1 MATEQQ
7 AGTGGWYGTDEAV
20 SRIRGQAFKAL
31 CLGATLLALLAVFV
45 LLVYVAFDAFQP
57 LTADRGW
64 LLTFGVTVVLPLLGA
79 TGYYYTRDTRAGET
93 ATIAL
98 GLPVVSL
105 LLTGG
110 VFITFEHIVSVYR
123 WLAILVALF
132 VAGTVV
138 YAHSRARPTA
148 DLERLL
154 VVVAVPVLA
163 LYLIPRVILSL
174 PVLPTESIALFA
186 SFVLPVAVAAGWF
199 VRRQREDDRAG
210 VTAAVLT
217 LLAAAIG
224 FGAAPVV
231 GIDPFV
237 WMLLVAVT
245 AVPVGLYVES
255 VVRRGAGVSG
265 LAFPLL
271 VAGGIVA
278 GVFVTDALGFAGPN
292 SWLDWGFLTSAPS
305 RTPEDA
311 GFYPPLVG
319 SVMMLLVIIVSAFPV
334 GVGAAIY
341 LEEYAPERGRWGRLV
356 DLIEV
361 NIGNLAGV
369 PSVVYGV
376 LGLALFIR
384 WGGLGSGTAL
394 VGGFTVG
401 LLILPIVIISSQE
414 AISAVPDSMRR
425 ASYGMGATK
434 WQTTRNVVLPEAL
447 PGIMTGNILAMG
459 RAIGETAPLLLIGA
473 PAVVR
478 LAPNSFTN
486 KFSAMPRQ
494 IYTWSSEI
502 DAAFRHGVLAAG
514 VVTLLVVLL
523 LMNGAAIIIRNKY
536 QRRD

>member
-1 MATEQQ
+1 MATDQRP
-7 AGTGGWYGTDEAV
+7 GTWYGANEAV
-20 SRIRGQAFKAL
+20 SRVRGQTFKAL
-31 CLGATLLALLAVFV
+31 CLGATLLALLSVFV
-45 LLVYVAFDAFQP
+45 LLLYVANDAFQP
-57 LTADRGW
+57 LSADPGW
-64 LLTFGVTVVLPLLGA
+64 LLTFAATVLLPALIA
-79 TGYYYTRDTRAGET
+79 IGYYYTRDTRAGET

-98 GLPVVSL
+98 GLPVVAL

-110 VFITFEHIVSVYR
+110 VFITFEHIVSVYL
-123 WLAILVALF
+123 WLSILVAL
-132 VAGTVV
+132 VAAAPIV
-138 YAHSRARPTA
+138 YAHGRLRPEA
-148 DLERLL
+148 DLERLA
-154 VVVAVPVLA
+154 VVLGAPALSLWFVPD
-163 LYLIPRVILSL
+163 VILSL
-174 PVLPTESIALFA
+174 PMLPTQSLALLG
-186 SFVLPVAVAAGWF
+186 SFVGPVSLAVGWF
-199 VRRQREDDRAG
+199 VRRQRESDRDG
-210 VTAAVLT
+210 AV
-217 LLAAAIG
+217 AAALTVV
-224 FGAAPVV
+224 GAAAGLGIAPAV
-231 GIDPFV
+231 GLSPFV
-237 WMLLVAVT
+237 WMLLVT
-245 AVPVGLYVES
+245 ITGVPVGLYVES
-255 VVRRGAGVSG
+255 VVRRRTGVAG
-265 LAFPLL
+265 LAFPVL
-271 VAGGIVA
+271 VGGGIIA
-278 GVFVTDALGFAGPN
+278 GVIITDALGFTGPN
-292 SWLDWGFLTSAPS
+292 PWLDWGFLTSAPS

-319 SVMMLLVIIVSAFPV
+319 SVMMLLVIVISAFPV
-334 GVGAAIY
+334 GVGAAVY

-384 WGGLGSGTAL
+384 RGGLGSGTAL

-414 AISAVPDSMRR
+414 AISAVPDSMRQ

-459 RAIGETAPLLLIGA
+459 RAIGETAPLLIIGA

-478 LAPNSFTN
+478 IAPTSFTN

-502 DAAFRHGVLAAG
+502 DAAFQHGVLAAG

>member
-1 MATEQQ
+1 METNQHSRE
-7 AGTGGWYGTDEAV
+7 WYGTDEAV
-20 SRIRGQAFKAL
+20 SRVRGKAFKTL
-31 CLGATLLALLAVFV
+31 CLGATLLALLSVFV
-45 LLVYVAFDAFQP
+45 LLLYVANDAFSP
-57 LTADRGW
+57 LSADPGW
-64 LLTFGVTVVLPLLGA
+64 LLTFAVTLLVPVLGA

-93 ATIAL
+93 AAIAL

-110 VFITFEHIVSVYR
+110 VFITFEHIVSVYL
-123 WLAILVALF
+123 WLSILVALT
-132 VAGTVV
+132 VAGAIV
-138 YAHSRARPTA
+138 YAHSRVRPTA
-148 DLERLL
+148 DLERLAVL
-154 VVVAVPVLA
+154 VGVPAVALWLVPDL
-163 LYLIPRVILSL
+163 ILSL
-174 PVLPTESIALFA
+174 PVLPTRSLALLA
-186 SFVLPVAVAAGWF
+186 SLVVPIGLAVGWF
-199 VRRQREDDRAG
+199 VRRQRESDRDGA
-210 VTAAVLT
+210 VAAVLT
-217 LLAAAIG
+217 IVGAAAG
-224 FGAAPVV
+224 LGVAPVV

-237 WMLLVAVT
+237 WMLLVAIT

-255 VVRRGAGVSG
+255 VVRRREGVTG

-271 VAGGIVA
+271 VVGGIVA
-278 GVFVTDALGFAGPN
+278 GIVVTDALGFAGPDT
-292 SWLDWGFLTSAPS
+292 WLDWQFLTTAPS
-305 RTPEDA
+305 RTPEEA

-319 SVMMLLVIIVSAFPV
+319 SVMMLLVIIISAFPV
-334 GVGAAIY
+334 GVGAAVY
-341 LEEYAPERGRWGRLV
+341 LEEYAPKRGRWGRLV

-361 NIGNLAGV
+361 NISNLAGV

-384 WGGLGSGTAL
+384 WGGFGSGTAL

-414 AISAVPDSMRR
+414 AIRAVPDSMRQ

-459 RAIGETAPLLLIGA
+459 RAIGETAPLLIIGA

-478 LAPNSFTN
+478 IAPDSFTN

-502 DAAFRHGVLAAG
+502 DHAFQHGVLAAG

>member
-1 MATEQQ
+1 MATEQR
-7 AGTGGWYGTDEAV
+7 TGEWYGTDEAV
-20 SRIRGQAFKAL
+20 SRLRGQAFKSL
-31 CLGATLLALLAVFV
+31 CLGATLLALLSVFV
-45 LLVYVAFDAFQP
+45 LLLYVANDAFRP
-57 LTADRGW
+57 FSADTGW
-64 LLTFGVTVVLPLLGA
+64 LLTFAATLLLPALGA

-93 ATIAL
+93 AAIAL
-98 GLPVVSL
+98 GLPFVSL

-110 VFITFEHIVSVYR
+110 VFITFEHIVSVYQ
-123 WLAILVALF
+123 WLSIVVALA
-132 VAGTVV
+132 VAGGIVF
-138 YAHSRARPTA
+138 AHSRVRTAA
-148 DLERLL
+148 DLERLI
-154 VVVAVPVLA
+154 VVVAVPVAA
-163 LYLIPRVILSL
+163 LYLVPKVILSL
-174 PVLPTESIALFA
+174 PVLPTESIALLV
-186 SFVLPVAVAAGWF
+186 SFVLPVAVVAGWYVRAQRENDREGAIAAGL
-199 VRRQREDDRAG
+199 
-210 VTAAVLT
+210 AVIG
-217 LLAAAIG
+217 AAAG
-224 FGAAPVV
+224 LAVAPTV
-231 GIDPFV
+231 GITPFV
-237 WMLLVAVT
+237 WMLLVTVT
-245 AVPVGLYVES
+245 AVPLALYVES
-255 VVRRGAGVSG
+255 VVRRGAGTSG
-265 LAFPLL
+265 LAFPLII
-271 VAGGIVA
+271 VGGLVA
-278 GVFVTDALGFAGPN
+278 GVFVAETFGFAGPN
-292 SWLDWGFLTSAPS
+292 AWLDWGFLTNVPS

-319 SVMMLLVIIVSAFPV
+319 SVMMLLVIVVSAFPV

-341 LEEYAPERGRWGRLV
+341 LEEYAPDRGRWGRLV

-384 WGGLGSGTAL
+384 QGGLGSGTAL

-414 AISAVPDSMRR
+414 AISAVPNSMRQ

-434 WQTTRNVVLPEAL
+434 WQTVRNVVLPEAL

-459 RAIGETAPLLLIGA
+459 RAIGETAPLLIIGA

-478 LAPNSFTN
+478 IAPDSFTN

-502 DAAFRHGVLAAG
+502 DAAFQHGVLAAG
-514 VVTLLVVLL
+514 VMTLLVVLL

>member
-1 MATEQQ
+1 MATNQR
-7 AGTGGWYGTDEAV
+7 TGDWYGTAEAV
-20 SRIRGQAFKAL
+20 SRVRGKAFKTL
-31 CLGATLLALLAVFV
+31 CLGATLLALLSVFV
-45 LLVYVAFDAFQP
+45 LLLYVANDAFRP
-57 LTADRGW
+57 FSADPGW
-64 LLTFGVTVVLPLLGA
+64 LLTYFATVPLPVLGA
-79 TGYYYTRDTRAGET
+79 VGYYYLRDPRAGET
-93 ATIAL
+93 ASIAL
-98 GLPVVSL
+98 GLPIVCL

-110 VFITFEHIVSVYR
+110 VFITFEHIVSVYE
-123 WLAILVALF
+123 WLAILVALS
-132 VAGTVV
+132 VAGAIV
-138 YAHSRARPTA
+138 YAHSRVRTTA
-148 DLERLL
+148 EVERL
-154 VVVAVPVLA
+154 AVLA
-163 LYLIPRVILSL
+163 VVPALALWVIPDLILTL
-174 PVLPTESIALFA
+174 PVLPTRSLALLGSFVVPIAL
-186 SFVLPVAVAAGWF
+186 AVGWF
-199 VRRQREDDRAG
+199 VRRQRESDRDGTVAAG
-210 VTAAVLT
+210 LT
-217 LLAAAIG
+217 LLGAAAG

-231 GIDPFV
+231 GLEPFV
-237 WMLLVAVT
+237 WMLLVTVA

-255 VVRRGAGVSG
+255 VVRRRAGVTG
-265 LAFPLL
+265 LALPLL
-271 VAGGIVA
+271 VAGGFLA
-278 GVFVTDALGFAGPN
+278 GMIVTDALGFSGPN
-292 SWLDWGFLTSAPS
+292 PWLDWGFLTGMPS

-319 SVMMLLVIIVSAFPV
+319 SVMMLLVIVISAFPV

-341 LEEYAPERGRWGRLV
+341 LEEYAPNQGRWGRIV
-356 DLIEV
+356 ELIEV

-369 PSVVYGV
+369 PSVVYGI

-414 AISAVPDSMRR
+414 AISAVPDSMRQ

-459 RAIGETAPLLLIGA
+459 RAIGETAPLLIIGA

-478 LAPNSFTN
+478 IPPSSFMS

-523 LMNGAAIIIRNKY
+523 LMNAAAIIIRNKY

>member
-1 MATEQQ
+1 MATNQ
-7 AGTGGWYGTDEAV
+7 GTGEWYGTDEAV
-20 SRIRGQAFKAL
+20 SRVRGQAFKTL

-45 LLVYVAFDAFQP
+45 LLLYVANDAFRP
-57 LTADRGW
+57 LSADIGW
-64 LLTFGVTVVLPLLGA
+64 LLSFAATVVLPVLA
-79 TGYYYTRDTRAGET
+79 AVGYYYTRDTKAGET

-98 GLPVVSL
+98 GLPVICL
-105 LLTGG
+105 LLAGG
-110 VFITFEHIVSVYR
+110 VFITFEHIVSVYQ
-123 WLAILVALF
+123 WLSILVSLGIAAAI
-132 VAGTVV
+132 VA
-138 YAHSRARPTA
+138 AHNRVRADA
-148 DLERLL
+148 DLERFAVIVGVPALL
-154 VVVAVPVLA
+154 LWYVPD
-163 LYLIPRVILSL
+163 VILSL
-174 PVLPTESIALFA
+174 PVLPTQSLALLGSFAVPIALA
-186 SFVLPVAVAAGWF
+186 TGWF
-199 VRRQREDDRAG
+199 VRRQRESDRDGAIA
-210 VTAAVLT
+210 AAVT
-217 LLAAAIG
+217 IVGAAAG
-224 FGAAPVV
+224 LGVAPVV
-231 GIDPFV
+231 GLSPFV
-237 WMLLVAVT
+237 WMLLVT
-245 AVPVGLYVES
+245 ITGVPVGLYVES
-255 VVRRGAGVSG
+255 VFRRGAGVSG
-265 LAFPLL
+265 LAFPVL
-271 VAGGIVA
+271 VGGGILM
-278 GVFVTDALGFAGPN
+278 GVVITNALGFTGPN
-292 SWLDWGFLTSAPS
+292 PWLDWGFLTSSPS

-319 SVMMLLVIIVSAFPV
+319 SVMMLLVIVVSAFPV

-341 LEEYAPERGRWGRLV
+341 LEEYAPKRGLLGRVV

-394 VGGFTVG
+394 VGGFTIG

-414 AISAVPDSMRR
+414 AIRAVPDSMRQ

-459 RAIGETAPLLLIGA
+459 RAIGETAPLLIIGA

-478 LAPNSFTN
+478 IAPASFTN

-502 DAAFRHGVLAAG
+502 DVAFRHGVLAAG

>member
-1 MATEQQ
+1 MATDQRTSE
-7 AGTGGWYGTDEAV
+7 WYGTGEAV
-20 SRIRGQAFKAL
+20 SRLRGQAFKSL
-31 CLGATLLALLAVFV
+31 CLGATLLALLSVFV
-45 LLVYVAFDAFQP
+45 LLLYVANDAFRP
-57 LTADRGW
+57 LSADTGW
-64 LLTFGVTVVLPLLGA
+64 LLTFAATLLLPILGA
-79 TGYYYTRDTRAGET
+79 TSYYYTRDTRAGET
-93 ATIAL
+93 AAIAL

-110 VFITFEHIVSVYR
+110 VFITFEHIVSVYQ
-123 WLAILVALF
+123 WLSIIVALT
-132 VAGTVV
+132 VAGAVV
-138 YAHSRARPTA
+138 YAHSRVRTEAS
-148 DLERLL
+148 LERL
-154 VVVAVPVLA
+154 VVLVAVPAVA
-163 LYLIPRVILSL
+163 LYLIPDLILSF
-174 PVLPTESIALFA
+174 PMLPTESLALLG
-186 SFVLPVAVAAGWF
+186 SFVVPVALAVGWF
-199 VRRQREDDRAG
+199 VWRRRENERAG
-210 VTAAVLT
+210 VIAAALTLLTAAVGL
-217 LLAAAIG
+217 G
-224 FGAAPVV
+224 VAPVV
-231 GIDPFV
+231 GISPFV
-237 WMLLVAVT
+237 WMLLVVVT
-245 AVPVGLYVES
+245 VVPVSLYVES
-255 VVRRGAGVSG
+255 VVRRGTGTSG
-265 LAFPLL
+265 LAFPVL
-271 VAGGIVA
+271 VAGGIAA
-278 GVFVTDALGFAGPN
+278 GIFLTDAFGFAGPDL
-292 SWLDWGFLTSAPS
+292 WLDWSFLTSSPS

-319 SVMMLLVIIVSAFPV
+319 SVMMLLVIVVSAFPV

-341 LEEYAPERGRWGRLV
+341 LEEYAPDRGRLGRIV

-384 WGGLGSGTAL
+384 QGGLGSGTAL

-414 AISAVPDSMRR
+414 AIRAVPDSMRQ

-459 RAIGETAPLLLIGA
+459 RAIGETAPLLIIGA

-478 LAPNSFTN
+478 IAPSSFTS

-502 DAAFRHGVLAAG
+502 DAAFQHGVLAAG
-514 VVTLLVVLL
+514 VMTLLVVLL

>member
-1 MATEQQ
+1 MATDQQ
-7 AGTGGWYGTDEAV
+7 TRAWYGTGEAV
-20 SRIRGQAFKAL
+20 SRVRGQAFKTL
-31 CLGATLLALLAVFV
+31 CLSATLLALLSVFV
-45 LLVYVAFDAFQP
+45 LLLYVANDAFQP
-57 LTADRGW
+57 LSADPGW
-64 LLTFGVTVVLPLLGA
+64 LLVTIGTVVVPTLA
-79 TGYYYTRDTRAGET
+79 AVGYYYTRDTRAGET

-110 VFITFEHIVSVYR
+110 VFITFEHVVSVYQ
-123 WLAILVALF
+123 WLSILVSLI
-132 VAGTVV
+132 VAGGIV
-138 YAHSRARPTA
+138 YAHSRVRTEA
-148 DLERLL
+148 DLERLV
-154 VVVAVPVLA
+154 VVVAVPALA
-163 LYLIPRVILSL
+163 LWFIPRLILSL
-174 PVLPTESIALFA
+174 PMLPTESLALLG
-186 SFVLPVAVAAGWF
+186 SFVVPVAVVVGLF
-199 VRRQREDDRAG
+199 VRRQRENNRDGAI
-210 VTAAVLT
+210 AAVLT
-217 LLAAAIG
+217 LVGAAAG
-224 FGAAPVV
+224 FGVAPVV
-231 GIDPFV
+231 GITPFV
-237 WMLLVAVT
+237 WMLLVTVT

-255 VVRRGAGVSG
+255 IVRRGAGVSG
-265 LAFPLL
+265 LAFPLI
-271 VAGGIVA
+271 VVGGIVA
-278 GVFVTDALGFAGPN
+278 SVVLTDTLGFAGPTP
-292 SWLDWGFLTSAPS
+292 WLDWGFLTNAPS

-319 SVMMLLVIIVSAFPV
+319 SVMMLLIIVISAFPV
-334 GVGAAIY
+334 GVGAALY
-341 LEEYAPERGRWGRLV
+341 LEEYAPQRGRWGRLV

-384 WGGLGSGTAL
+384 AGGLGSGTAL

-414 AISAVPDSMRR
+414 AISAVPDSMRQ

-459 RAIGETAPLLLIGA
+459 RAIGETAPLLIIGA

-478 LAPNSFTN
+478 IAPSSFTN

-494 IYTWSSEI
+494 IYTWSGEI

-523 LMNGAAIIIRNKY
+523 LMNGAAILIRNKY
-536 QRRD
+536 QRRE